1 MLDCWVIDV
10 GVETGPDGDLRREN
24 DYRKALHELE
34 CLRRVDARTNCL
46 VLARATARVEL
57 ANEPTADVRLF
68 DLVR

>member
-34 CLRRVDARTNCL
+34 AGARTEHGL
-46 VLARATARVEL
+46 S
-57 ANEPTADVRLF
+57 
-68 DLVR
+68 